1 MSQHI
6 PMGYTAME
14 KQVRHSLLL
23 LQSCV
28 AACMRS
34 ETDRPHSTPG
44 LGDGEQFF
52 EEVVARGQ
60 SERVRI
66 YEYFRQGWTFHG
78 KGLWF
83 TPAGHTQPI
92 LTMIG
97 SPNFGTGASAW
108 SLRCSLVT
116 HHPHA
121 RWTGRRSTDRDLEA
135 QVVMLTEDPVLR
147 SKLAEV

>member
-1 MSQHI
+1 
-6 PMGYTAME
+6 MGYTAME

-78 KGLWF
+78 KGLWY
-83 TPAGHTQPI
+83 TPAGQTQPI

-97 SPNFGTGASAW
+97 SPNFGTGASAP
-108 SLRCSLVT
+108 SLLADHSHTRV
-116 HHPHA
+116 
-121 RWTGRRSTDRDLEA
+121 G
-135 QVVMLTEDPVLR
+135 QVDAPPIEIWKR
-147 SKLAEV
+147 KW